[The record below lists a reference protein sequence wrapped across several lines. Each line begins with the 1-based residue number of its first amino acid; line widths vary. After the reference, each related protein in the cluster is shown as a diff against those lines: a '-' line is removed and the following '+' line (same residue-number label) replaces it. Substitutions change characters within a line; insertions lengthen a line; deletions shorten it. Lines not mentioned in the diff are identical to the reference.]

1 MPEECDLVEHIFNG
15 RGAYGRFKALLEDSD
30 LLQSWYD
37 FENQREEEALRE
49 WIRENKVE
57 LEP

>member
-1 MPEECDLVEHIFNG
+1 MPEECDLVQQIFSR
-15 RGAYGRFKALLEDSD
+15 RGAYGRFKDFLEQKE

-37 FENQREEEALRE
+37 FANQREEEVLCE
-49 WIRENKVE
+49 WARENKVE